1 VIDEALLEAIEKMD
15 KAVAHVREQFLTV
28 RTGRAAPALVEK
40 LLVDYYGSPVPL
52 QQIAGFQVPEARV
65 LVVKPHDRTALGAI
79 ERALRDSDLGLSPA
93 NDGIVIRLNFPFLTE
108 ERRKEYVKLAK
119 NMAEDGRV
127 AIRNIRRDVRKQLD
141 ALEKASEVSA
151 DDVERAEKELDKI
164 TQDHVEKID
173 TTFAHKER
181 ELLEV

>member
-1 VIDEALLEAIEKMD
+1 
-15 KAVAHVREQFLTV
+15 
-28 RTGRAAPALVEK
+28 
-40 LLVDYYGSPVPL
+40 
-52 QQIAGFQVPEARV
+52 
-65 LVVKPHDRTALGAI
+65 LGAI
-79 ERALRDSDLGLSPA
+79 ERAIRDSDLGLSPA